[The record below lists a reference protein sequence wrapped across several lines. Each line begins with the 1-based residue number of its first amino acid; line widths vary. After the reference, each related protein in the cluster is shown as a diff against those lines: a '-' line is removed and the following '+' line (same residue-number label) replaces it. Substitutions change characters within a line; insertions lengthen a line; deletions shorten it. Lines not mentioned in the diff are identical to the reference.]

1 MESDKQYF
9 NEYIKDITG
18 TNPNLVIPD
27 KLNIQLRFTA
37 DGNTLFLESYDGVE
51 LNECVLKNALLHLLQ
66 TWTANNSARLETV
79 NTLMQAQ
86 SGINYMTEQKLLDMG
101 FKNKP
106 MYGSSTHME
115 TTVVALIENLSTPP
129 KPTRSCSIQGGR
141 KSRRSKKKSRKTKRR
156 R

>member
-1 MESDKQYF
+1 
-9 NEYIKDITG
+9 
-18 TNPNLVIPD
+18 
-27 KLNIQLRFTA
+27 
-37 DGNTLFLESYDGVE
+37 LERYDGVE
-51 LNECVLKNALLHLLQ
+51 INECVLKNALLHLLQ
-66 TWTANNSARLETV
+66 RWSKANNSASLETV
-79 NTLMQAQ
+79 NTLIQAQ
-86 SGINYMTEQKLLDMG
+86 SGINYMTKQNLLDMG

-156 R
+156 H